1 MRERL
6 LGADDLQLINQLSL
20 NAKRRVTGLVTGEQ
34 RSPIQGG
41 GIEFADYRE
50 YQPGDDIR
58 QIDWTVF
65 LRLRR
70 LLVRLFAE
78 EKELTL
84 MLLMD
89 ISRSMRFGKPD
100 KLWFASR
107 IAAVLAG
114 ISIHNGN
121 RAGVLTMGSE
131 LSELIPPVRNNSALA
146 DIVRTLTTIQ
156 PVSHYDPIQSIH
168 QFAARYGRRC
178 MVVMLSDC
186 LYPEWAETIQG
197 LAVSGCEG
205 YVIQVLSSAELN
217 PPQIGEVTLV
227 DMENST
233 EVPLHIGNDE
243 TREYRQEMA
252 QFLREV
258 RQSTIRNGLGH
269 TMVSTDQP
277 LARLF
282 HNDLRQGGLLC

>member
-1 MRERL
+1 M
-6 LGADDLQLINQLSL
+6 
-20 NAKRRVTGLVTGEQ
+20 AKRRVAGLVTGEQ

-58 QIDWTVF
+58 QIDWAVF

-89 ISRSMRFGKPD
+89 VSQSMRFGKPD

-107 IAAVLAG
+107 IAAILAG
-114 ISIHNGN
+114 ISIHGGN
-121 RAGVLTMGSE
+121 RAGILTMGAQLTE
-131 LSELIPPVRNNSALA
+131 LVPPVRTRSALA
-146 DIVRTLTTIQ
+146 DIARTLVNIQ
-156 PVSHYDPIQSIH
+156 PSANFNPERSIR

-178 MVVMLSDC
+178 MVVLLSDF
-186 LYPEWAETIQG
+186 LYPQWAETIRG
-197 LAVSGCEG
+197 LAISGCEG
-205 YVIQVLSSAELN
+205 YVVQVLSSDELN
-217 PPQIGEVTLV
+217 PPQMGEVTLV
-227 DMENST
+227 DIESSR
-233 EVPLHIGNDE
+233 ELPLHVGSEE
-243 TREYRQEMA
+243 TRRYRQEMA
-252 QFLREV
+252 GFLHEL
-258 RQSTIRNGLGH
+258 RQTTMRNGLGH
-269 TMVSTDQP
+269 TLVATDMP

-282 HNDLRQGGLLC
+282 HHELRQGGLVC